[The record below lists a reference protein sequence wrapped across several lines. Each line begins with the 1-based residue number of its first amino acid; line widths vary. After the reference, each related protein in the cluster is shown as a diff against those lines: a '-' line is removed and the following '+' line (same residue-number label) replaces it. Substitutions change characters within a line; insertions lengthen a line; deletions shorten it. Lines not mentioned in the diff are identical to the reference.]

1 MIREIS
7 MRYDYGRIARLVLC
21 VALAAVV
28 VGCDGG
34 EDEKPRISPGDTGF
48 SAAILP
54 NRQDGSPYPAVGFF
68 GLCLDRPGSVE
79 IVDVTLE
86 HSEGGLKI
94 DTFALTPKSEKE
106 LPVPVSDTETLEELG
121 LHPGSSNLH
130 TRCPSDATNVPS
142 PSTERDR
149 GYTDLALQFSK
160 STNGTAR
167 GGIIHIRYKSGDEIL
182 THRIGFGIVL
192 CEGDSDK
199 RKVPG
204 CEYDDYGW
212 E

>member
-1 MIREIS
+1 
-7 MRYDYGRIARLVLC
+7 MRHGHGRITRLVLC
-21 VALAAVV
+21 AALAAVV

-34 EDEKPRISPGDTGF
+34 EDEEPRISPGDNGF

-54 NRQDGSPYPAVGFF
+54 NRKDGSPYPAVGFF
-68 GLCLDRPGSVE
+68 GLCIDRAGSVE

-86 HSEGGLKI
+86 HSDGGLKI
-94 DTFALTPKSEKE
+94 DAFALTPKSEKE
-106 LPVPVSDTETLEELG
+106 LPVPVTDTETLEELG
-121 LHPGSSNLH
+121 LHPGSGKLH
-130 TRCPSDATNVPS
+130 TRCPDDASNVRSPS
-142 PSTERDR
+142 PESDR

-167 GGIIHIRYKSGDEIL
+167 GGIVHVRYKSGDEIL
-182 THRIGFGIVL
+182 THRIGFAIVL

-199 RKVPG
+199 SKIPE

-212 E
+212 K